1 MGYERDM
8 NGIPSGN
15 LLQKEFANCLFTR
28 GYRTLDDK
36 DLTSSV
42 DRKIGDV
49 HRGFNLI
56 MEYHGNTST
65 RASRGK
71 FQN

>member
-15 LLQKEFANCLFTR
+15 LLHKEFANCLFTR

-42 DRKIGDV
+42 DRKIG
-49 HRGFNLI
+49 GSSGI
-56 MEYHGNTST
+56 
-65 RASRGK
+65 
-71 FQN
+71 

>member
-8 NGIPSGN
+8 NGQPSGN
-15 LLQKEFANCLFTR
+15 LLRKEFANSLFTR
-28 GYRTLDDK
+28 GNRTLDDK

-56 MEYHGNTST
+56 MGVSWE
-65 RASRGK
+65 
-71 FQN
+71 